1 MSAPEVYTMET
12 VQTVIAYPDYLALIL
27 FIMEIQICMVLYLLF
42 ELVGK
47 AEKPTEPDPTKV

>member
-1 MSAPEVYTMET
+1 MSEVYTMET

-42 ELVGK
+42 DLVGK
-47 AEKPTEPDPTKV
+47 AEKSTPDPPKV